1 MNWSVFIIAA
11 FVMLVVDASLAQ
23 TLAFRGLVPSMLAI
37 LVVYVSFLAPRTRA
51 IVAAWAVGLAV
62 DLTADYV
69 QGAGEVG
76 PVLGP
81 HALGFVCGS
90 YIVLLV
96 RPMLL
101 RRSAFTMAVMSF
113 FFSIT
118 AAIVVMFILHAH
130 SWYDPVPIR
139 WHAGSIGLEFARRV
153 GAALYTAVIALPV
166 SMVLLATI
174 DLWGFRGQVRSSVR
188 M

>member
-1 MNWSVFIIAA
+1 MSWPVFVIAA
-11 FVMLVVDASLAQ
+11 FVLLVVDASLMH
-23 TLAFRGLVPSMLAI
+23 TLAIRGLVPSTLAV
-37 LVVYVSFLAPRTRA
+37 LVVFVSFFAPRTRA
-51 IVAAWAVGLAV
+51 IFAAWASGLAV

-90 YIVLLV
+90 YLVLLI
-96 RPMLL
+96 RPLLL
-101 RRSAFTMAVMSF
+101 RRSVLSISVITVI
-113 FFSIT
+113 FSI
-118 AAIVVMFILHAH
+118 AASIVVMFVLHAH
-130 SWYDPVPIR
+130 SWYDPVPIH
-139 WHAGSIGLEFARRV
+139 WHTGTMGSEVGRRI
-153 GAALYTAVIALPV
+153 GAAIYTGIFALPL
-166 SMVLLATI
+166 SIVLLATI